1 MRWTVRVVAE
11 AEAGQAVEHEIASVE
26 RGDWITPA
34 TLGLSLAEGKDAA
47 GRRPGETP
55 RKSPPT
61 AATASCT

>member
-1 MRWTVRVVAE
+1 MRWTVKVVAE

-47 GRRPGETP
+47 GRRPGENG
-55 RKSPPT
+55 
-61 AATASCT
+61 